1 MGTKNAGRHPKRAP
15 ANPMQAPHWV
25 FSSLLG
31 LGEIM
36 GPRDVRPRC
45 LGQLGQCDIRR
56 IGVGV
61 APMRGC
67 VLGSLRSL
75 GRFLGS
81 LGRFLDGLD
90 CFLGSLKGLFG
101 WIRLD
106 VWVVWIVWILSIVWI
121 LWIVWVVCVVWKVYL
136 NTLDSLQYLG
146 CLGSL
151 GRGATS
157 GGPHSLMQECDD
169 ILWV

>member
-1 MGTKNAGRHPKRAP
+1 MGTKNAGRHPKTP
-15 ANPMQAPHWV
+15 HTNPMQAQHPL

-45 LGQLGQCDIRR
+45 LGQLGQCDICR

-90 CFLGSLKGLFG
+90 CLDCFLGSLEGLFG

-106 VWVVWIVWILSIVWI
+106 VWVV
-121 LWIVWVVCVVWKVYL
+121 
-136 NTLDSLQYLG
+136 
-146 CLGSL
+146 
-151 GRGATS
+151 
-157 GGPHSLMQECDD
+157 
-169 ILWV
+169 